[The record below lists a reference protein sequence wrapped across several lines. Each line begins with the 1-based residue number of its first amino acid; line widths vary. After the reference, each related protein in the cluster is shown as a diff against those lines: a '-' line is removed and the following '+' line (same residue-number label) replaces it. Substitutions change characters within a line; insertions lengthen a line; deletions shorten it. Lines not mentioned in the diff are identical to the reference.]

1 MKTKFGLKNFR
12 VFDDKGV
19 TFDLKPI
26 TILTGENSSG
36 KSSLVK
42 AMLIMRNYFR
52 AVKNEPTENPAA
64 VQLDFSDPALKMS
77 GFDSALSKFTS
88 SDSIT
93 FSYDAAADYAPYD
106 FTVDYN
112 FIKDTLNPTKGILHH
127 ICVSFQGVNLI
138 KLVNNNGHL
147 SIKEMNVKELFYA
160 FLIFA
165 KCAEYRM
172 ADRAL
177 FRAHKS
183 TDTVTSLDGTDI
195 TDWGKYAYSVYGS
208 TDTIRDGSDGINLV
222 ESIIKSEQSGLIFYF
237 PVLESFNGLS
247 KEESISRLKTFDIN
261 STSRVNGVKIDIE
274 KFETV
279 KHFFIQSFEQSQAST
294 LVEFLCSVEQKYLSS
309 YDFYMVHKVN
319 LICNYLEEL
328 FGSKVFN
335 DFTYY
340 SFDESEPQN
349 SYIRNIYTFLHLWQ
363 FTVTPNTDSYVKREV
378 RKTYTGEGESIEY
391 GVDCSHN
398 LINAF
403 QKYMQ
408 ECLNDLVIPN
418 IFEQLNHVGSSFT
431 PVQRLYSYEENSKL
445 VLLLKEYKR
454 YSHLMRQHKKSAPPP
469 GLEKSRF
476 FSARTLGEVDY
487 QVGSFTNKWLSEMHI
502 AKELLI
508 EEDELGLG
516 FRLFLRKDNQAITS
530 LADEGRGITQVVL
543 ILLQIE
549 VAIMQTEIRAAVCPP
564 DYTVCIDYSTLA
576 IEEPEVSLHPNW
588 QSKLAEIFVD
598 ANKKGVHFIVETHSE
613 YLIRKTQAMVANYK
627 TKEEFDRMPFVVY
640 YIEQGGTAYDLE
652 YTNTGRF
659 AKSFGP
665 GFLDEASRSSV
676 EILKRERRM
685 KDEA

>member
-12 VFDDKGV
+12 VFDDKGI

-77 GFDSALSKFTS
+77 GFDSALSKFAS
-88 SDSIT
+88 NDNSIT
-93 FSYDAAADYAPYD
+93 FSYDAISDYAPYD
-106 FTVDYN
+106 FTVEYN
-112 FIKDTLNPTKGILHH
+112 FIKDALNPTKGILHH
-127 ICVSFQGVNLI
+127 IRISFQEVNLI
-138 KLVNNNGHL
+138 KLENSNGRL
-147 SIKEMNVKELFYA
+147 FIKEMNVKELFGA
-160 FLIFA
+160 FRIFA
-165 KCAEYRM
+165 QCGEYI
-172 ADRAL
+172 RASRL
-177 FRAHKS
+177 AKKAKQS
-183 TDTVTSLDGTDI
+183 TATVTSSDGIDI
-195 TDWGKYAYSVYGS
+195 TNWGKYIYRAASPYKIG
-208 TDTIRDGSDGINLV
+208 DGSDEINLV
-222 ESIIKSEQSGLIFYF
+222 KSIIKSEETGLIFYF
-237 PVLESFNGLS
+237 PVLDSFDGLS
-247 KEESISRLKTFDIN
+247 KEESIARLKAIDIN
-261 STSRVNGVKIDIE
+261 SISRVNDVEIDTE
-274 KFETV
+274 KFDTV
-279 KHFFIQSFEQSQAST
+279 KHFFIQSFEQSHACT
-294 LVEFLCSVEQKYLSS
+294 LVEFLCSTEQKYLSS
-309 YDFYMVHKVN
+309 YDFHKTCKGN
-319 LICNYLEEL
+319 LVSKYLDEL
-328 FGSKVFN
+328 FELNVFN

-340 SFDESEPQN
+340 SFDLSEPQN
-349 SYIRNIYTFLHLWQ
+349 SYVRNIYTFLHLWQ
-363 FTVTPNTDSYVKREV
+363 FYFTQNSDSYIKRDIRES
-378 RKTYTGEGESIEY
+378 YTGDGESTEY
-391 GVDCSHN
+391 GVTCSHH

-403 QKYMQ
+403 QKFLPKCIN
-408 ECLNDLVIPN
+408 ELVIPN
-418 IFEQLNHVGSSFT
+418 IFEQLIHVGSSFT

-454 YSHLMRQHKKSAPPP
+454 YSHLMMQHKKSAPPP

-476 FSARTLGEVDY
+476 FSAHTLGEVDY

-508 EEDELGLG
+508 EEDKLGLG

-530 LADEGRGITQVVL
+530 LVDEGRGITQVVL

-549 VAIMQTEIRAAVCPP
+549 VAIMQTEIRAAVCPS
-564 DYTVCIDYSTLA
+564 DYTVCIAYSTLA

-613 YLIRKTQAMVANYK
+613 YLIRKTQAIVANYK

>member
-19 TFDLKPI
+19 IFDLKPI

-77 GFDSALSKFTS
+77 GFESALSKFTS

-93 FSYDAAADYAPYD
+93 FSYNVTSDYAPFD

-112 FIKDTLNPTKGILHH
+112 FIKDALNPTKGNLHH
-127 ICVSFQGVNLI
+127 ICVSYQGLDLI
-138 KLVNNNGHL
+138 KLESNNGRL
-147 SIKEMNVKELFYA
+147 IIKDMNVKELFGA

-165 KCAEYRM
+165 KGGEYI
-172 ADRAL
+172 RASRL
-177 FRAHKS
+177 AKKAKQS
-183 TDTVTSLDGTDI
+183 TTTVTSPDGIDI
-195 TDWGKYAYSVYGS
+195 TNWREFVYRAYASPDS
-208 TDTIRDGSDGINLV
+208 IRDRADEINLV
-222 ESIIKSEQSGLIFYF
+222 ESILKSEQSGLIFYF
-237 PVLESFNGLS
+237 PILESFDALS
-247 KEESISRLKTFDIN
+247 KEDSIARLKAIDINSISR
-261 STSRVNGVKIDIE
+261 VNNVKIDIE

-279 KHFFIQSFEQSQAST
+279 KHFFIQSFEQSPANT
-294 LVEFLCSVEQKYLSS
+294 LVEFLCSVEQKYLTS

-403 QKYMQ
+403 QKYMP

-418 IFEQLNHVGSSFT
+418 MFERLIHVGSSFT

-454 YSHLMRQHKKSAPPP
+454 YSHLMMQHQKIAHPLLEGTIFSSAH
-469 GLEKSRF
+469 
-476 FSARTLGEVDY
+476 TLGVVDY
-487 QVGSFTNKWLSEMHI
+487 QVGSFTNKWLSELHI

-508 EEDELGLG
+508 EEDNLGLG
-516 FRLFLRKDNQAITS
+516 FRLFLKKGNKTITS
-530 LADEGRGITQVVL
+530 LADEGRGITQIVL

-549 VAIMQTEIRAAVCPP
+549 VAIMQTQISGAMEPADLTI
-564 DYTVCIDYSTLA
+564 CIDYSTLA
-576 IEEPEVSLHPNW
+576 IEEPEVSLHPCW

-613 YLIRKTQAMVANYK
+613 YLIRKTQAIVANYK
-627 TKEEFDRMPFVVY
+627 TQEEFESLPFVVY
-640 YIEQGGTAYDLE
+640 YLEQGGTAYDLE
-652 YTNTGRF
+652 YTDTGRF